1 MTGRGGALLALAAL
15 AAACSTGPSDAERV
29 RIAVEEVR
37 ARPSSDL
44 PGRREALERLSTLD
58 VAAPRAQAARDA
70 CSRAY
75 EASSS
80 LFEGVAALERR
91 AKSGALD
98 AGDAAE
104 LARLDALQ
112 RDAAGALEGCTQSLA
127 ALD

>member
-1 MTGRGGALLALAAL
+1 VLALAAL
-15 AAACSTGPSDAERV
+15 ACSTGPSDAERV

-37 ARPSSDL
+37 ARPSSDVN
-44 PGRREALERLSTLD
+44 GRREALERLTTLD
-58 VAAPRAQAARDA
+58 VAAPRAREARDA

-75 EASSS
+75 ETSSS
-80 LFEGVAALERR
+80 LFEGLTMLQSR

-98 AGDAAE
+98 PADAAE

-112 RDAAGALEGCTQSLA
+112 RDAAGALEHCTQSLA